1 MPSAKLRLFHY
12 NKRVNQP
19 LIKGVHMKVF
29 LLSAFLL
36 LPVLAKAEL
45 NPNEIV
51 KKADL
56 KRGLGN
62 VSHSFNVIVTDQ
74 DNKREMFHVS
84 FRDVNNTL
92 TEQTEPERARGR
104 KLLMKDYDIWMFTPN
119 IKKAIRI
126 SLEQKLTGQVSN
138 GDIARTNYA
147 EDYDA
152 TMIEDKKDLE
162 NYHLDLRAKNKKV
175 TYGRIEYVVSKKEYA
190 PVEATFFAL
199 SGKPLKRAKFSDF
212 KPIQGMSR
220 STKMI
225 ITDYIQKEK
234 QSTLIFQDHRP
245 EKFSDSLF
253 NKEGLEF

>member
-1 MPSAKLRLFHY
+1 
-12 NKRVNQP
+12 
-19 LIKGVHMKVF
+19 MKMSVRSWV
-29 LLSAFLL
+29 LSCLL
-36 LPVLAKAEL
+36 LVPSLSLAEIA
-45 NPNEIV
+45 PNEIV

-62 VSHSFNVIVTDQ
+62 VSHSFNVSVSDQ
-74 DNKREMFHVS
+74 DNKKEMFHVY
-84 FRDVNNTL
+84 FKDVNNTL

-152 TMIEDKKDLE
+152 TMLEDKKDTE

-212 KPIQGMSR
+212 KNIQGMSR
-220 STKMI
+220 STKMV
-225 ITDYIQKEK
+225 ITDYLQKDK
-234 QSTLIFQDHRP
+234 QSTLIFQDHKP